1 MDNHN
6 KRLGCAFILAVLK
19 DMKAH
24 KPSRTKA
31 MGRLL
36 LAVPVVCFLSLAACS
51 DVGETAATHG
61 TVNLQSATVG
71 GGHHHTDN
79 VTIGPRSYNPEAK
92 DFERPWPFGPE
103 SDAE

>member
-6 KRLGCAFILAVLK
+6 KRLGCALILAVLK
-19 DMKAH
+19 NMKVN
-24 KPSRTKA
+24 KPTRTKA
-31 MGRLL
+31 ISRLL

-51 DVGETAATHG
+51 DVGETTTAHG
-61 TVNLQSATVG
+61 TVNLQNATVG
-71 GGHHHTDN
+71 GHRHADY

-103 SDAE
+103 SGAQ